1 MKSST
6 RTHNSLRNSSTAIIC
21 KILVTVLSFVTRTL
35 FVKYFGKEI
44 LGIEG
49 LFANIINVLN
59 LADLG
64 ISTAVVFL
72 LYKHIAENNEKKTA
86 AIISYLNRFYL
97 IIGCVVL
104 GIGVALI
111 PLLPHLVNLDRTIDH
126 LNLYYVLTILI
137 TSSSYFFA
145 SRRIIF
151 EANQNSYII
160 NITDCIAAFVSTGVK
175 LIVLFTSR
183 SYAMYLAI
191 AIISNLAT
199 NIVIHCIG
207 NKKYKELKTYKTEK
221 LSKEEKK
228 DLYKNVSAVMSH
240 KVGTVLVTG
249 TDNILISVLL
259 NTLLVGIY
267 SNYLLIINSLMSIIV
282 LAINAITPSVG
293 NLKETSTSVEHDYT
307 VYKQINLATFWITS
321 VTAVC
326 LFVLFNTFINAWLDA
341 SYLFDLPVV
350 FILCFNYYVS
360 LMRFGVGAFATAAG
374 YFKKTW
380 YKPYL
385 EGIINL
391 VVSIIL
397 APYLGV
403 FGVFLGTTASLFLG
417 SVWLDPVV
425 TFKHWFKKSPMKYF
439 ISYLVQ
445 LVVLFIMGVTCYY
458 ITNLIN
464 ITANVWLD
472 FIAKGC
478 VCFGLATIIALIFS
492 FKTKEC
498 KSLLNKILKK

>member
-1 MKSST
+1 MKTT
-6 RTHNSLRNSSTAIIC
+6 RTHNSLRNTVTAITC
-21 KILVTVLSFVTRTL
+21 KILITILSFLTRTL

-49 LFANIINVLN
+49 LFTNIINVLN

-64 ISTAVVFL
+64 ISTAIVFL

-97 IIGCVVL
+97 IVGCVVL
-104 GIGVALI
+104 GVGIALI
-111 PLLPHLVNLDRTIDH
+111 PLLPYLINLEQTIEH
-126 LNLYYVLTILI
+126 LNLYYVLTILT

-151 EANQNSYII
+151 EANQNSYIL
-160 NITDCIAAFVSTGVK
+160 NITDCIFSFIATGLK
-175 LIVLFTSR
+175 LIVLFTSKN
-183 SYAMYLAI
+183 YAVYLSV
-191 AIISNLAT
+191 AIITNFSS
-199 NIVIHCIG
+199 NIVIHLLG
-207 NKKYKELKTYKTEK
+207 NRKYKELNTYKTEK
-221 LSKEEKK
+221 LTKDEKK

-240 KVGTVLVTG
+240 KVGSVLVTG

-259 NTLLVGIY
+259 NTILVAIY
-267 SNYLLIINSLMSIIV
+267 SNYLLIINSLTSIIV

-293 NLKETSTSVEHDYT
+293 NLKETSNSIEHDYE

-321 VTAVC
+321 ITTVC
-326 LFVLFNTFINAWLDA
+326 LFVLFNTFITTWLDS

-385 EGIINL
+385 EGLINL
-391 VVSIIL
+391 VASIVL

-403 FGVFLGTTASLFLG
+403 LGIFIGTTLSLFLG

-425 TFKHWFKKSPMKYF
+425 TFKHWFKKNPIKYF
-439 ISYLVQ
+439 ISYLIQ
-445 LVVLFIMGVTCYY
+445 LVVLFIMGAVCYFVV
-458 ITNLIN
+458 NLIN
-464 ITANVWLD
+464 LNINAWLE
-472 FIAKGC
+472 FIIKGC
-478 VCFGLATIIALIFS
+478 VCFALAAIIALAFS
-492 FKTKEC
+492 FRTKEG
-498 KSLLNKILKK
+498 KSLINKVIKK